1 MSITSIVQRSNK
13 LTTAMHELMLQRHL
27 TNSKGDDNDVGA
39 DEWVGIMIMMIAVMM
54 ITMMRMMLM
63 IIMIVVM
70 MMMIMMI
77 DDDDEDED
85 DDNDDN
91 DDGDDDRYLWFNDIQ
106 LGTKRKIVLN
116 SGSDDDKK
124 KEVVVFKWK
133 KERLR

>member
-39 DEWVGIMIMMIAVMM
+39 DEWVGMMIMMIAVMM
-54 ITMMRMMLM
+54 IMMRMMLM

-91 DDGDDDRYLWFNDIQ
+91 DDGDDDRYL
-106 LGTKRKIVLN
+106 
-116 SGSDDDKK
+116 
-124 KEVVVFKWK
+124 
-133 KERLR
+133 